1 MDEYAGRVL
10 ADRYRLPLPPADE
23 YELVETRAFDTYSG
37 QEVHLRQIPLPETVE
52 AEVVGDDGRYPGAAP
67 GRGTGAYG
75 MGRGGADPAV
85 RRAVE
90 AATAAARVPDHPRLD
105 QVFHVFVEAGSLWI
119 VSELVAGRPLAALLA
134 ERPLSPYRAAE
145 LAHDILTALRA
156 LHADG
161 WIHRNITARTVL
173 VCDDGRA
180 VLTGLAAGAAEEA
193 LCGYDPV
200 PRLPVDTADQADPA
214 GQADAADWPE
224 RGGPSA
230 SAEPGGGAGGGAGAE
245 AGDGAGGAGG
255 GVGAELSGEGDAS
268 LPGGFPRRVTGPLY
282 RDQIAAGGFPAPREP
297 GASGVPGAADAPG
310 APGASNAPGVSGA
323 SGVWET
329 APGEGESRPGS
340 QSGPA
345 GVLPGPRGALESP
358 SPGPALR
365 LPPGSEWRPAE
376 RVEDGWPDGPTGV
389 STPDDPDSTQGA
401 GPAVPGAR
409 SGEPASG
416 GPPAAPAPGDPQ
428 ATAARAVRASA
439 IAAYAA
445 GARAA
450 ARAHVEGPAPHV
462 ARPGAADVPSGPA
475 SERAEGAPRPTPDT
489 NGAAALDP
497 YADRSPHRAPD
508 PHADL
513 DPSRPTAQSPYAD
526 PNRQP
531 DLGAQADRSAGP
543 APNRADRRPHA
554 ARALYIDPGRP
565 AAPNGAPAP
574 DRRAVPA
581 PYAQPDRQ
589 TSQAS
594 HSTPGAAATRG
605 SWDDDAAGGQG
616 ARRGPATALAAE
628 RARQARIVVV
638 GAVTER
644 WAPEQAV
651 PVHENWRLAPPVGP
665 AADLWAVGV
674 LLFRAVQGH
683 APYPE
688 ESAAELVQLVCSEAP
703 AYAEE
708 CGPLRPVVESLMR
721 QDPTERPDFE
731 ELRGWLRSLIRS
743 APEPDVGSST
753 VTVPSTGPGGA
764 SDPRRLP
771 IVRRRGWLVRR
782 GRAGAPVAAH
792 GRHKRGKQTRERRP
806 RRLGRVLLA
815 LILLALAA
823 AVLYAMLFMPKDGEK
838 NGQDRT
844 GTAGVRSDAPS
855 ASREP
860 SAAEPSGD
868 GTGSGASSPDDQ
880 QPQSTPPAGLAKG
893 FVVRNDPKGFKVAV
907 DESWTRRGENTRGQI
922 RYVGGDFELL
932 VVAGRDKASEFGA
945 DPMAYQQNK
954 EPELAAFRA
963 SSWASSSGLRRIDVG
978 RTAMAEG
985 EFSWRDSSGRDVYAR
1000 NLAMLIDGRYH
1011 VVLVIGPADERRAV
1025 ARYFE
1030 QATATYST
1038 TNG

>member
-37 QEVHLRQIPLPETVE
+37 QEVHLRQIPLPETVD
-52 AEVVGDDGRYPGAAP
+52 AEVVGADEHYAYAGAP
-67 GRGTGAYG
+67 GRAHGATG
-75 MGRGGADPAV
+75 MGRGARGGVADPAV
-85 RRAVE
+85 RRAIE
-90 AATAAARVPDHPRLD
+90 AATAAAQVPDHPRLD
-105 QVFHVFVEAGSLWI
+105 QVFHVFAEAGSLWI

-134 ERPLSPYRAAE
+134 ERTLSPYRAAE

-180 VLTGLAAGAAEEA
+180 MLTGLAAGAAEEA

-200 PRLPVDTADQADPA
+200 PRPPTDAAS
-214 GQADAADWPE
+214 ADATSVEAADADGGE
-224 RGGPSA
+224 AGGPA
-230 SAEPGGGAGGGAGAE
+230 VDEPAARQA
-245 AGDGAGGAGG
+245 
-255 GVGAELSGEGDAS
+255 
-268 LPGGFPRRVTGPLY
+268 PPLY
-282 RDQIAAGGFPAPREP
+282 RDQGAAGGFPGPRDPGVRGVTGAPS
-297 GASGVPGAADAPG
+297 ASGT
-310 APGASNAPGVSGA
+310 
-323 SGVWET
+323 EF
-329 APGEGESRPGS
+329 
-340 QSGPA
+340 
-345 GVLPGPRGALESP
+345 PGPRGALEQP
-358 SPGPALR
+358 PAGSGLP

-376 RVEDGWPDGPTGV
+376 RVEDGRTDGPNG
-389 STPDDPDSTQGA
+389 PDSPNSTHGA
-401 GPAVPGAR
+401 GPVVPGAR
-409 SGEPASG
+409 PGEPALGG
-416 GPPAAPAPGDPQ
+416 GPSAPAGGDPQ
-428 ATAARAVRASA
+428 GGAAGRAVRAGA
-439 IAAYAA
+439 IAAYTA

-450 ARAHVEGPAPHV
+450 ARAHVEGPAPRGAH
-462 ARPGAADVPSGPA
+462 PGAPDGASGPA
-475 SERAEGAPRPTPDT
+475 AECAEGAPRPATDA
-489 NGAAALDP
+489 NGSAPGSATTQDP
-497 YADRSPHRAPD
+497 YAERNSHGALA
-508 PHADL
+508 PHAG
-513 DPSRPTAQSPYAD
+513 PSGQVE
-526 PNRQP
+526 
-531 DLGAQADRSAGP
+531 
-543 APNRADRRPHA
+543 RRPHPT
-554 ARALYIDPGRP
+554 RALYIDPGRP
-565 AAPNGAPAP
+565 AAPTGDQAPNRSANPDLNPPHARPAGPAGGGA
-574 DRRAVPA
+574 
-581 PYAQPDRQ
+581 
-589 TSQAS
+589 
-594 HSTPGAAATRG
+594 G
-605 SWDDDAAGGQG
+605 SWDDEAAGAHG
-616 ARRGPATALAAE
+616 ARRGPASALAVE

-708 CGPLRPVVESLMR
+708 CGPLRPVVESLLR

-753 VTVPSTGPGGA
+753 VTVPSAGPGGA

-792 GRHKRGKQTRERRP
+792 GRHKRGKQAGERRP
-806 RRLGRVLLA
+806 RRLGRVLLL

-823 AVLYAMLFMPKDGEK
+823 AVLYAMMFMPKADEK
-838 NGQDRT
+838 NGQGRT
-844 GTAGVRSDAPS
+844 GTAGSQSDVPS

-860 SAAEPSGD
+860 SPDQSAGAG
-868 GTGSGASSPDDQ
+868 GGAGSGTSSPDD

-893 FVVRNDPKGFKVAV
+893 FAVRKDPKGFKVAV
-907 DESWTRRGENTRGQI
+907 YETWTRRGENPRGQI
-922 RYVGGDFELL
+922 RYVGGDFELV
-932 VVAGRDKASEFGA
+932 VVAGRDRESEFGA
-945 DPMAYQQNK
+945 DPMAYQQNR
-954 EPELAAFRA
+954 EPELAAFRS
-963 SSWASSSGLRRIDVG
+963 SSWSSSSGLRRIDVG
-978 RTAMAEG
+978 QTAMAEG

-1000 NLAMLIDGRYH
+1000 NLVMLIDGRYH
-1011 VVLVIGPADERRAV
+1011 VVLVIGPADERREV
-1025 ARYFE
+1025 ARYYE

-1038 TNG
+1038 TTG

>member
-52 AEVVGDDGRYPGAAP
+52 AEVVGDDGRYGAGGPGASGYSGAS
-67 GRGTGAYG
+67 GRTNG
-75 MGRGGADPAV
+75 MGRGARAGGGDPAV
-85 RRAVE
+85 RRAIE
-90 AATAAARVPDHPRLD
+90 AATAAAQVPDHPRLD

-134 ERPLSPYRAAE
+134 ERTLSPYRAAE

-180 VLTGLAAGAAEEA
+180 MLTGLAAGAAEEA

-200 PRLPVDTADQADPA
+200 PRPSVGPA
-214 GQADAADWPE
+214 GPADGADAADWAE
-224 RGGPSA
+224 RGGRSA
-230 SAEPGGGAGGGAGAE
+230 PAEAVDAEDGGEDEDDGGGAEGPAVGGRSAPGA
-245 AGDGAGGAGG
+245 
-255 GVGAELSGEGDAS
+255 LP
-268 LPGGFPRRVTGPLY
+268 PGGSAAQQAPPLY
-282 RDQIAAGGFPAPREP
+282 RDQGAAGGFPAPRDPGARGMP
-297 GASGVPGAADAPG
+297 GASGGA
-310 APGASNAPGVSGA
+310 GA
-323 SGVWET
+323 SGT
-329 APGEGESRPGS
+329 ALGEGESRPGPV
-340 QSGPA
+340 G
-345 GVLPGPRGALESP
+345 GLPGPRGALEQP
-358 SPGPALR
+358 GPGPALR
-365 LPPGSEWRPAE
+365 LPPGSEWQPAE
-376 RVEDGWPDGPTGV
+376 RHEGGRTA
-389 STPDDPDSTQGA
+389 DPHGLSGA
-401 GPAVPGAR
+401 NGTHGAAPGVPGAR
-409 SGEPASG
+409 PGEPAPDG
-416 GPPAAPAPGDPQ
+416 RPPAPASGDPQ
-428 ATAARAVRASA
+428 GPGGRAARASA

-450 ARAHVEGPAPHV
+450 ARANVEGSAPRS
-462 ARPGAADVPSGPA
+462 ARPGAADGPSDPA
-475 SERAEGAPRPTPDT
+475 AEHAEGTPRPAPDA
-489 NGAAALDP
+489 NGAAPGPAP
-497 YADRSPHRAPD
+497 YNGNPHGAPD
-508 PHADL
+508 
-513 DPSRPTAQSPYAD
+513 PYAD
-526 PNRQP
+526 PNRQTDP
-531 DLGAQADRSAGP
+531 DARP
-543 APNRADRRPHA
+543 APHRQAERHPHA
-554 ARALYIDPGRP
+554 TRALYIDPGRP
-565 AAPNGAPAP
+565 AAPNGAPASDLRGFP
-574 DRRAVPA
+574 GSYADPNAAADRQAPHG
-581 PYAQPDRQ
+581 PYA
-589 TSQAS
+589 
-594 HSTPGAAATRG
+594 TPGHTAPGATPRPAGAGAG
-605 SWDDDAAGGQG
+605 SWDDDAAAAHGP
-616 ARRGPATALAAE
+616 RRGPATALAAE

-674 LLFRAVQGH
+674 LLYRAVQGH

-708 CGPLRPVVESLMR
+708 CGPLRPVVESLLR

-753 VTVPSTGPGGA
+753 VTVPSIGPGGP

-782 GRAGAPVAAH
+782 GRGGGAPVVAAH
-792 GRHKRGKQTRERRP
+792 GRHKRGKQPGERRP

-815 LILLALAA
+815 LILLVLAA
-823 AVLYAMLFMPKDGEK
+823 AVLYAMMFMPRADEEK
-838 NGQDRT
+838 GQGRT
-844 GTAGVRSDAPS
+844 GTAGAQSDAPT

-860 SAAEPSGD
+860 SPHDPQSSSG
-868 GTGSGASSPDDQ
+868 GGEGSGTSSPDDQ
-880 QPQSTPPAGLAKG
+880 QAQSTPPAGLAKG
-893 FVVRNDPKGFKVAV
+893 FAVRKDPKGFKVAV
-907 DESWTRRGENTRGQI
+907 HESWTRRGENSRGQI
-922 RYVGGDFELL
+922 RYIGGDFELV
-932 VVAGRDKASEFGA
+932 VVAGRDKESEFGA

-954 EPELAAFRA
+954 EPELSAFRS

-978 RTAMAEG
+978 QTAMAEG
-985 EFSWRDSSGRDVYAR
+985 EFSWRDSSGRNVYAR
-1000 NLAMLIDGRYH
+1000 NLVMLIDGRYH

-1038 TNG
+1038 SG

>member
-23 YELVETRAFDTYSG
+23 YELAETRAFDTYSG
-37 QEVHLRQIPLPETVE
+37 QEVHLRQIPLPETVD
-52 AEVVGDDGRYPGAAP
+52 AEVVGDDGRYGAGGPGASGYPGAP
-67 GRGTGAYG
+67 GRTNG
-75 MGRGGADPAV
+75 MGRGARGGGADPAV
-85 RRAVE
+85 RRAIE
-90 AATAAARVPDHPRLD
+90 AATAAAQVPDHPRLD
-105 QVFHVFVEAGSLWI
+105 QVFHVFAEAGSLWI

-134 ERPLSPYRAAE
+134 ERTLSPYRAAE

-180 VLTGLAAGAAEEA
+180 MLTGLAAGAAEEA

-200 PRLPVDTADQADPA
+200 PRPSDDSA
-214 GQADAADWPE
+214 GGADAADWPE
-224 RGGPSA
+224 RGGRSAPAEAAGTDGGEAVGPAVEGPSA
-230 SAEPGGGAGGGAGAE
+230 EGGALPPGGGPATRQA
-245 AGDGAGGAGG
+245 
-255 GVGAELSGEGDAS
+255 
-268 LPGGFPRRVTGPLY
+268 PPLY
-282 RDQIAAGGFPAPREP
+282 RDQGAAGGFPAPRDP
-297 GASGVPGAADAPG
+297 GARGASGAPRDPGA
-310 APGASNAPGVSGA
+310 
-323 SGVWET
+323 
-329 APGEGESRPGS
+329 APGEGEPRPGPRG
-340 QSGPA
+340 GPA
-345 GVLPGPRGALESP
+345 GGFPGPRGALEQP
-358 SPGPALR
+358 VPGPGLR

-376 RVEDGWPDGPTGV
+376 RVESGRTAG
-389 STPDDPDSTQGA
+389 PDSVNGPKGANSTHGA
-401 GPAVPGAR
+401 GPGVPGAR
-409 SGEPASG
+409 PGEPASG
-416 GPPAAPAPGDPQ
+416 GRPLAPAAGEPQ
-428 ATAARAVRASA
+428 GAAGRAARASA

-450 ARAHVEGPAPHV
+450 ARANVEGSAPRSAH
-462 ARPGAADVPSGPA
+462 PGAADGPSGSA
-475 SERAEGAPRPTPDT
+475 AEHAEGAPRPAADA
-489 NGAAALDP
+489 NGAAPGPVTDPAP
-497 YADRSPHRAPD
+497 YADRSPYAAPA
-508 PHADL
+508 PYADL
-513 DPSRPTAQSPYAD
+513 DPNRPAAPEPYAD
-526 PNRQP
+526 PSRQT
-531 DLGAQADRSAGP
+531 DRS
-543 APNRADRRPHA
+543 PNAT
-554 ARALYIDPGRP
+554 RALYIDPGRR
-565 AAPNGAPAP
+565 ADPNGNAASS
-574 DRRAVPA
+574 RQAAPA
-581 PYAQPDRQ
+581 PYAAPNHATADHAAPGGTARPGGAGAG
-589 TSQAS
+589 SWDG
-594 HSTPGAAATRG
+594 GAAA
-605 SWDDDAAGGQG
+605 AHG

-743 APEPDVGSST
+743 APEPDVGNST
-753 VTVPSTGPGGA
+753 VTVPSIGPGGA

-782 GRAGAPVAAH
+782 GRAGGAPVAAAH
-792 GRHKRGKQTRERRP
+792 GRHKRGKQPGERRP
-806 RRLGRVLLA
+806 RKLGRVLLT

-823 AVLYAMLFMPKDGEK
+823 AVLYAMMFMPRADEE
-838 NGQDRT
+838 NGQGRT
-844 GTAGVRSDAPS
+844 GTAGAQSDAPS
-855 ASREP
+855 ASRDP
-860 SAAEPSGD
+860 SSQQPTEKPPRNSSG
-868 GTGSGASSPDDQ
+868 GGAGSGTSSPDD

-893 FVVRNDPKGFKVAV
+893 FAVRKDPKGFKVAV
-907 DESWTRRGENTRGQI
+907 YETWARRGENARGQI
-922 RYVGGDFELL
+922 RYVGGDFELV
-932 VVAGRDKASEFGA
+932 VVAGRDKESEFGA

-954 EPELAAFRA
+954 EAELAAFRA

-985 EFSWRDSSGRDVYAR
+985 EFSWRDSSGRNVYAR
-1000 NLAMLIDGRYH
+1000 NLTMLIDGRYH

-1038 TNG
+1038 SG